1 MPRLLTAASTVC
13 LLAGTALG
21 TTVRYNIVPASNR
34 NAQTRT
40 ILTGTRIKYYIT
52 AEVISDEST
61 ADSDGLSL
69 FTVNVLT
76 NLGATQPAATEFNT
90 LIDSYFTLFPSLGT
104 PTSDNIDGIGA
115 SQSTF
120 SGTRTLTGVGQAGA
134 QDLCDGFLQAPDTQG
149 TFSVSI
155 DTGLPAYLAWLDASL
170 VEEQ

>member
-21 TTVRYNIVPASNR
+21 TTVRYNIVPASSR

-40 ILTGTRIKYYIT
+40 IQTGTRIKYYIT

-69 FTVNVLT
+69 FTINVLT
-76 NLGATQPAATEFNT
+76 NLEVTQPEATEFDE
-90 LIDSYFTLFPSLGT
+90 LIEDYFTLFPSLGT
-104 PTSDNIDGIGA
+104 PAGDNIEGIGA

-120 SGTRTLTGVGQAGA
+120 AG
-134 QDLCDGFLQAPDTQG
+134 
-149 TFSVSI
+149 
-155 DTGLPAYLAWLDASL
+155 
-170 VEEQ
+170 